1 MNATTTTNPT
11 PTSGNTTLWQDLR
24 SLPGQYWILFSGTL
38 VNRFGHFVIPFL
50 AIYLRQQGHD
60 VKTTGLVMGAYGAG
74 ALVAGPAFAA
84 SVVNIGSSSVVIVV
98 VEDGNK
104 VEISLDAGG
113 SDVICSSGC
122 FLTLPNGDRIGL
134 AGGET
139 VEIKD
144 GVATIK

>member
-1 MNATTTTNPT
+1 MGFAV
-11 PTSGNTTLWQDLR
+11 GMKQF
-24 SLPGQYWILFSGTL
+24 YAKL
-38 VNRFGHFVIPFL
+38 VAVL
-50 AIYLRQQGHD
+50 
-60 VKTTGLVMGAYGAG
+60 AG
-74 ALVAGPAFAA
+74 ALVVGPAFAA

>member
-1 MNATTTTNPT
+1 MNVAF
-11 PTSGNTTLWQDLR
+11 R
-24 SLPGQYWILFSGTL
+24 RHSGTMRHKRGRSDRVSQSLREDGALGSAVGMKQFYAQL
-38 VNRFGHFVIPFL
+38 VVVVGSV
-50 AIYLRQQGHD
+50 
-60 VKTTGLVMGAYGAG
+60 
-74 ALVAGPAFAA
+74 LVAGSGFAA
-84 SVVNIGSSSVVIVV
+84 SIHNAGSSAVVLVV

-104 VEISLDAGG
+104 AEVALDAGG
-113 SDVICSSGC
+113 SDVICASGC

>member
-1 MNATTTTNPT
+1 MKQFYA
-11 PTSGNTTLWQDLR
+11 Q
-24 SLPGQYWILFSGTL
+24 L
-38 VNRFGHFVIPFL
+38 VV
-50 AIYLRQQGHD
+50 
-60 VKTTGLVMGAYGAG
+60 VMGGV
-74 ALVAGPAFAA
+74 LVAGPGLAA
-84 SVVNIGSSSVVIVV
+84 SIHNTGSSAVVLVV

-104 VEISLDAGG
+104 TEVALDAGS
-113 SDVICSSGC
+113 SDSICASGC

>member
-1 MNATTTTNPT
+1 MKQFYA
-11 PTSGNTTLWQDLR
+11 Q
-24 SLPGQYWILFSGTL
+24 L
-38 VNRFGHFVIPFL
+38 VV
-50 AIYLRQQGHD
+50 
-60 VKTTGLVMGAYGAG
+60 VMGSV
-74 ALVAGPAFAA
+74 LVAGSGLAA
-84 SVVNIGSSSVVIVV
+84 SIHNAGSSAVVLVV

-104 VEISLDAGG
+104 TEVALDVGG
-113 SDVICSSGC
+113 SDVICASGC